1 MHYKSYW
8 ILQYSKIKKYLIKK
22 HVDLKN
28 TLIIEKSLCLFVL
41 YRILKQYRWEDILIV
56 LSIM

>member
-1 MHYKSYW
+1 M
-8 ILQYSKIKKYLIKK
+8 

-41 YRILKQYRWEDILIV
+41 YRILKQYRWEDILIA